1 MLLRTRAYIFI
12 FSYFD
17 PAHRVFLISW
27 IFQLIQAIYKFIAY
41 FLGSWVVS
49 AKLDTKFCN
58 ASIDFDVP
66 GKPDPPPVT
75 LTATFWTES
84 HYMPTGTVKKNAI
97 EFTDPSGTIGPRSVP
112 LNTWVQ
118 LDKFATEQNPSG
130 APKNCLEGSPLVF
143 KDEHDGDSK
152 LVTLSGNQLAIT
164 SFQSSDWWSTLILFF
179 VFFSM
184 LSAFVAV
191 LYFEFWKTNVCSSD
205 HSFWV
210 SSLSAQMQ
218 VECVVWRNF
227 LSFFHI

>member
-1 MLLRTRAYIFI
+1 M
-12 FSYFD
+12 
-17 PAHRVFLISW
+17 
-27 IFQLIQAIYKFIAY
+27 IQAIYKFIAY

-191 LYFEFWKTNVCSSD
+191 LYFEF
-205 HSFWV
+205 
-210 SSLSAQMQ
+210 
-218 VECVVWRNF
+218 
-227 LSFFHI
+227 